1 MAVYLISL
9 IRQIGILHERTQP
22 FKSRKSDQ
30 PLVQLNP
37 NDLGLTYLD
46 SKSFEPLGDIILL
59 FAGTRCPVCETLHA
73 DYFSDGAEYER
84 QDRYVVFSGEHP
96 ERVKDYSVLHNLP
109 LERVLIAG
117 DLYVLIGVTQTPT
130 MVFLRRLRDLLH
142 LEEAVYITG
151 VSSLRGHLSNV
162 DIRLAS
168 SDLQ

>member
-22 FKSRKSDQ
+22 FQSRKLDQ
-30 PLVQLNP
+30 RLVQLNP
-37 NDLGLTYLD
+37 NDLGPRYLD

-117 DLYVLIGVTQTPT
+117 DLYVRIGVTQTPT
-130 MVFLRRLRDLLH
+130 MVFLRRSEEKLH
-142 LEEAVYITG
+142 LEKAVYVSG
-151 VSSLRGHLSNV
+151 VSSLREHITNLV
-162 DIRLAS
+162 IRAEG
-168 SDLQ
+168 SDL